1 MKTFKPFKTWLL
13 GYVLSYCLDFIIFL
27 DIDNQNLQAE
37 QPVKAKIA
45 ATQYLMDST
54 TPPTRIKLG
63 PTV

>member
-1 MKTFKPFKTWLL
+1 M
-13 GYVLSYCLDFIIFL
+13 LSYCLDFIIFL

-54 TPPTRIKLG
+54 TPPTRIELG